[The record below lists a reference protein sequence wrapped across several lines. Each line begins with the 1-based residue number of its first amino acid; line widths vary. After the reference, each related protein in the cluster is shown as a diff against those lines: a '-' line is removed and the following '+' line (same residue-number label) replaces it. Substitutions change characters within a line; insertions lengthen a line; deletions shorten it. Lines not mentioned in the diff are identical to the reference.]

1 MSVNNLQVS
10 GCMRARVLVSVH
22 GCICMHVLVSSA
34 HGCMHVL
41 VSAHG
46 CICMHVCVYYV
57 GQFMVHDVAVLQ
69 AFENACGCMHAFDMG
84 LRRRRKMLVQYCY
97 MYTLAFDCASVTHTI
112 LPPAAGHHHQQQ
124 QQWQRHHH
132 QFTIIII
139 IVPFDAPIHTY
150 LYPPDTTPLVIWLP
164 AFHVVGHR
172 LLLPFPLLATAAG
185 DNVMMR
191 CCCSYWLVL
200 TMLLQPIL
208 TLYDSSIIANV

>member
-1 MSVNNLQVS
+1 MLGQSSLGLACS
-10 GCMRARVLVSVH
+10 LTEGC
-22 GCICMHVLVSSA
+22 
-34 HGCMHVL
+34 
-41 VSAHG
+41 
-46 CICMHVCVYYV
+46 
-57 GQFMVHDVAVLQ
+57 
-69 AFENACGCMHAFDMG
+69 FESPLSPSH
-84 LRRRRKMLVQYCY
+84 
-97 MYTLAFDCASVTHTI
+97 
-112 LPPAAGHHHQQQ
+112 
-124 QQWQRHHH
+124 HHH